1 LLTLGALKSV
11 VWKRGPQVVRR
22 NEAFSTPRTRRKASR
37 ESYEMCMSATG
48 NWQAVLRSDAAM
60 FRKRVALF
68 HLDADDREAERRAE
82 QRRRLRA
89 EMEESES
96 V

>member
-1 LLTLGALKSV
+1 
-11 VWKRGPQVVRR
+11 
-22 NEAFSTPRTRRKASR
+22 
-37 ESYEMCMSATG
+37 MSATG